1 MVDQGTAYSLATT
14 GTAEQDEGEHL
25 PIIRRDLAKFR
36 RQVTGAVVAVVA
48 GTVSEE
54 DRFYAERAP
63 AGGVSL
69 GDIMAS
75 LERQAF
81 HPRHV
86 DPASH
91 SFFDELR
98 AADLVFIN
106 MHGEYGEDGRL
117 QGMLDY
123 LGKLYTGSGVLAGAV
138 ALNKLAFKRVMSGS
152 EVPVPRYGL
161 LDHYG
166 LPLGVNQVR
175 LDRLPLPVIAKPVSG
190 GSSIGMRLL
199 STPLSVDAFAGDQQA
214 TLLLEEFIPGETVTV
229 AVLDIAGVL
238 VASPAVR
245 VVFDSDFYDADVK
258 LGGSPAGQPM
268 YLGLDAGAVESA
280 VRWTAAAV
288 HQLVGCRGYSRVDF
302 IVTESGAY
310 YVLEVNTIPGLTR
323 GGNFVACAER
333 LGLTYDET
341 VLCVLRSCLLPHS
354 ELASP
359 QRLAAAG
366 SLTI

>member
-1 MVDQGTAYSLATT
+1 MVDLGTAYSLTTT
-14 GTAEQDEGEHL
+14 GAAEQDESGHL
-25 PIIRRDLAKFR
+25 AIIRQDLARFR

-48 GTVSEE
+48 GAMSEE

-86 DPASH
+86 DPASD
-91 SFFDELR
+91 SFFDDLR

-138 ALNKLAFKRVMSGS
+138 ALNKLAFKRLMSGS
-152 EVPVPRYGL
+152 AVPVPQYGL
-161 LDHYG
+161 LDHDG

-175 LDRLPLPVIAKPVSG
+175 LDRLALPVMAKPVSG

-199 STPLSVDAFAGDQQA
+199 SAPLSVEASAGDQGA
-214 TLLLEEFIPGETVTV
+214 NLLLEEFIPGETVTV
-229 AVLDIAGVL
+229 AVLDVAGGL
-238 VASPAVR
+238 LASPAVR

-258 LGGSPAGQPM
+258 LCGSPAGQPM
-268 YLGLDAGAVESA
+268 YLGLDAEAVESA
-280 VRWTAAAV
+280 VRRTAAAV
-288 HQLVGCRGYSRVDF
+288 HHLVGCRGYSRVDF
-302 IVTESGAY
+302 IVTETGAH

-323 GGNFVACAER
+323 GGNFVACTER

-341 VLCVLRSCLLPHS
+341 VLSVLRSCLSPHP
-354 ELASP
+354 ELATRS
-359 QRLAAAG
+359 RSAAA
-366 SLTI
+366 SR

>member
-1 MVDQGTAYSLATT
+1 MVDQVAAYRLAT
-14 GTAEQDEGEHL
+14 DEPADQYEGDHL
-25 PIIRRDLAKFR
+25 AIVRRDLAKFR

-48 GTVSEE
+48 GAVSEE

-69 GDIMAS
+69 GEIMAS

-81 HPRHV
+81 QPRHV
-86 DPASH
+86 DPASPT
-91 SFFDELR
+91 FFDELR

-138 ALNKLAFKRVMSGS
+138 ALNKLAFKRLMSGS
-152 EVPVPRYGL
+152 AIPVPRYGL

-166 LPLGVNQVR
+166 LPLGRNQVP
-175 LDRLPLPVIAKPVSG
+175 LDGLPLPVMAKPVSG

-199 STPLSVDAFAGDQQA
+199 TSPLPTEADGTEQAG
-214 TLLLEEFIPGETVTV
+214 LLLEEFISGDAVTV
-229 AVLDIAGVL
+229 AVLDVAGVL
-238 VASPAVR
+238 LASPAVQ

-258 LGGSPAGQPM
+258 LGSSPAGQPM
-268 YLGLDAGAVESA
+268 YDGLDAGGVENA
-280 VRWTAAAV
+280 VRRTAAAV
-288 HQLVGCRGYSRVDF
+288 HRLVGCRGYSRVDF

-310 YVLEVNTIPGLTR
+310 YVLEANTIPGLTR
-323 GGNFVACAER
+323 GGNFVACTER

-354 ELASP
+354 ELAVPSQP
-359 QRLAAAG
+359 AAAG
-366 SLTI
+366 R